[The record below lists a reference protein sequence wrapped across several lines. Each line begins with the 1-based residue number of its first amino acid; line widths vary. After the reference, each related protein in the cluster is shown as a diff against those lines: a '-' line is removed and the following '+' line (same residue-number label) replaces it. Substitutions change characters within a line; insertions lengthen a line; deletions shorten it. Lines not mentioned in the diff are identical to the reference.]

1 MLELLSN
8 EFRIT
13 ALFLLVAFGIV
24 FYIYEEYSFKKNI
37 VILFLCTVI
46 GFLLAYWEP
55 IQATPI
61 IFRIAFS
68 FSVSL
73 PVAFWLMSKALFD
86 DNFEWNN
93 KYWFIA
99 IGAPV
104 LINVLYTLNEFV
116 ANEIVDSIRFLPYL
130 ISVIFIVLVIYE
142 ALKNKDGDLVLARIK
157 KRNVFVLFSSF
168 LALLSVYFFFVED
181 PMKLP
186 VTFGFIQNLVIC
198 VFIFLFF
205 SSQFQYKTLFVVHPT
220 SSNKKAHNT
229 NVEIQKRIIKKLLSV
244 FENDKQ
250 FTNEGI
256 TITQLANILNE
267 KEYLLRQAINRE
279 LGYTNFNS
287 FLNHY
292 RINEAC
298 RLIQQNTT
306 KELTFQEIAFQM
318 GYQSVA
324 TFNRAFKKET
334 GLTPSQF
341 SETKI

>member
-24 FYIYEEYSFKKNI
+24 FYISEEYSFKKNI

-55 IQATPI
+55 IQTTPI

-86 DNFEWNN
+86 DNFEWSN
-93 KYWFIA
+93 KYWLIA

-104 LINVLYTLNEFV
+104 LINVLYSLNEFV
-116 ANEIVDSIRFLPYL
+116 DHEIVDSIRFLPYL

-142 ALKNKDGDLVLARIK
+142 ALKNKDGDLVLVRMK

-186 VTFGFIQNLVIC
+186 IIFGFIQNLVIC

-205 SSQFQYKTLFVVHPT
+205 SAQFQYKTLFVVHST
-220 SSNKKAHNT
+220 HSKEKAHNT

-267 KEYLLRQAINRE
+267 KEYLLRQAINKE

-341 SETKI
+341 LETKI